1 VGNRPMTNLI
11 AELARGDEAWTLKL
25 IGSVDSGTTHLMWYT
40 DSSASLLK
48 ELVQAQAKKLF
59 IDLDR
64 AESID
69 SHGLRLLLN
78 AHKEFSKENI
88 PIILQNPNPHLKRLF
103 RIMQF
108 DRVFVVEPGD

>member
-1 VGNRPMTNLI
+1 MTNLT
-11 AELARGDEAWTLKL
+11 AELTRNDDAWTLKL
-25 IGSVDSGTTHLMWYT
+25 IGSVDSGTSYLMWYT

-48 ELVQAQAKKLF
+48 KLRQAKAKKLF
-59 IDLDR
+59 IDLMA

-78 AHKEFSKENI
+78 AQKEFSKEDVQ
-88 PIILQNPNPHLKRLF
+88 IILQNPNPHLKRLF

-108 DRVFVVEPGD
+108 DRVFTVELDN